1 MSRQWRLV
9 VIVAA
14 IMGVVIVMVGSGLVT
29 GLRRNEAVAKLE
41 AKTAVLRKKV
51 NLDKS
56 SSVKQT
62 PEKPEPAG
70 TTKEVP
76 PKEDAAAA
84 FAQLFEERKAVY
96 EDPSWREAIRILEE
110 KDPKE
115 WTAADREKIAAYMRA
130 NRDLIKEI
138 ARLLELGGPVYPLD
152 FSKGY
157 AMELP
162 HLSKLRDLARL
173 LSADAMIL
181 AGEGDYAGAVQDIV
195 MGMRLSQLIAD
206 EPILISQLVRVAMDG
221 AMYGAAQSYL
231 QGGDLSPELVQE
243 LIRCAGAAAN
253 REAFANSF
261 SGEGLFGLE
270 AFESI
275 RTGKEEH
282 SGLLSDG
289 NSYVAVESFLLR
301 LYGSPIA
308 RPWLNMDEEDYAD
321 IMSRMGEAARLPF
334 YEAKP
339 LFDQIESDIQS
350 LPRTRVLS
358 RTLLPAL
365 TRAAQAQARHEAQL
379 DLMRIG
385 LALEQ
390 YYAQNGQYPP
400 TLDAVAPAVGGTLPL
415 DPFTGQPFV
424 YQPSG
429 NSFTLYSAMGSVVD
443 AEHRPKRGGGF
454 DENGNI
460 VWRGSQKSLKV

>member
-1 MSRQWRLV
+1 MSKQWRLV
-9 VIVAA
+9 VIAAA
-14 IMGVVIVMVGSGLVT
+14 IMGLVVVIVGSGLVT

-41 AKTAVLRKKV
+41 AKTTALRTKA

-56 SSVKQT
+56 SSTKQT
-62 PEKPEPAG
+62 PERPEAAE
-70 TTKEVP
+70 TSKEVP
-76 PKEDAAAA
+76 AKEDTTAA

-115 WTAADREKIAAYMRA
+115 WTASDREKITAYIRA

-138 ARLLELGGPVYPLD
+138 ARLLELGGPIYALD

-162 HLSKLRDLARL
+162 HLAKLRDLARL

-181 AGEGDYAGAVQDIV
+181 AGEGDYAEAAKDVV

-206 EPILISQLVRVAMDG
+206 EPIIISQLVRMAMDG
-221 AMYGAAQSYL
+221 VMYGAVQSYL
-231 QGGDLSPELVQE
+231 QGGGLSPELAQE
-243 LIRCAGAAAN
+243 LIRYAGAAAD

-261 SGEGLFGLE
+261 TGEGLFGLDL
-270 AFESI
+270 FEGI
-275 RTGKEEH
+275 R
-282 SGLLSDG
+282 SGDLERAGVVSDG
-289 NSYVAVESFLLR
+289 NSNVGMDPFLLR

-308 RPWLNMDEEDYAD
+308 RPWLNMDEEEYAD

-339 LFDQIESDIQS
+339 LLDEIESDIQS
-350 LPRTRVLS
+350 LPRTRVFS

-379 DLMRIG
+379 DLMRLG

-400 TLDAVAPAVGGTLPL
+400 TLDAVASAVGGALPL

-429 NSFTLYSAMGSVVD
+429 NSFTLYSAMGSVV
-443 AEHRPKRGGGF
+443 EVTNRPQPGAGI

-460 VWRGSQKSLKV
+460 VWRGGRK